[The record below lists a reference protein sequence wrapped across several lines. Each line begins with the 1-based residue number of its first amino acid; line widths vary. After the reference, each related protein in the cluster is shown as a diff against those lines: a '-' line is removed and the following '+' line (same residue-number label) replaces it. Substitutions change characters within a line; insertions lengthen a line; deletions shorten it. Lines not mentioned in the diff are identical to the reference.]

1 MLRLLAA
8 VIISYCLSVALVLA
22 TDPLLTRIFPADY
35 IAGRIPSSAALATS
49 TAFFILISIL
59 CAALCA
65 LIAQAAASRAV
76 FWFFILGEVMGL
88 VTTIPNWNK
97 GWPHWYFLAWLLSW
111 PISCWIGLRLAR
123 RRRPAAAAAH

>member
-8 VIISYCLSVALVLA
+8 VLISYCLSVALVLA

-35 IAGRIPSSAALATS
+35 IAGRIPSTAALATS

-65 LIAQAAASRAV
+65 WIAQAAAARAV
-76 FWFFILGEVMGL
+76 FWFFILGEVMGAVASL
-88 VTTIPNWNK
+88 PNWNK

-111 PISCWIGLRLAR
+111 PISCWIGLRLGR
-123 RRRPAAAAAH
+123 RRSRLA